1 MVAII
6 ISVQGLNPNRV
17 ILVRLFYCPE
27 CLPDCGLV
35 RPQSGF
41 SIYGK
46 SSDCEIRKTKSQNGG
61 FTEMKWN
68 DGKERAKFNS
78 EQQALREQYIAAGM
92 TEEQIQ
98 EMYAFDLKVFNGK
111 RREAEHTQT
120 SDKLTVTMNFSDA
133 SRYSWIEE
141 IEDEKLNAA
150 IKNLSAE
157 QIELLTE
164 IVMSDKTASEIAR
177 EQHVSQQAIS
187 KRLKKIRNIFENRL

>member
-1 MVAII
+1 
-6 ISVQGLNPNRV
+6 
-17 ILVRLFYCPE
+17 
-27 CLPDCGLV
+27 
-35 RPQSGF
+35 
-41 SIYGK
+41 
-46 SSDCEIRKTKSQNGG
+46 
-61 FTEMKWN
+61 MKWN